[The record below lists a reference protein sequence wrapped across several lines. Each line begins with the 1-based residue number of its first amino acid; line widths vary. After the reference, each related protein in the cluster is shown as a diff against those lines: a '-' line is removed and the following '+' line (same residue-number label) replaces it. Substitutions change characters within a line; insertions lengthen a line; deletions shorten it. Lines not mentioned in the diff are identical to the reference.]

1 MNVYEVVKKL
11 RGEIVA
17 NVAQVRM
24 GSEYVIIA
32 KHNGV
37 DFEFPEEGRQLAMQ
51 PDVMP
56 NVTAVQPAPAKKR
69 GRPPKAQVVESNA
82 ITVDEQFDSIFED
95 VTE

>member
-1 MNVYEVVKKL
+1 MTVYELVDKL

-24 GSEYVIIA
+24 GSEYVVIA

-37 DFEFPEEGRQLAMQ
+37 DFEFTDAGRQLALQ

-56 NVTAVQPAPAKKR
+56 AAQETKKR
-69 GRPPKAQVVESNA
+69 GRPPKAQMVESSPA
-82 ITVDEQFDSIFED
+82 SFDEQFDSVFSEPN
-95 VTE
+95 E